1 MRVTF
6 SSSFETG
13 MRSVAQAAEELTQAQ
28 YQVSSGRRLSRL
40 SEDPLG
46 AAATLSEHAAIDRL
60 DAYKGASDAAAYRLG
75 LADSVMS
82 DIVSQL
88 SAAQTTALSA
98 RGSDRPQSQRDA
110 AANELLAIRDA
121 LLGDINTQF
130 QGTYLFSG
138 SNVRVAPYAVTGGGI
153 SAYQGDT
160 DASAIAIGS
169 SRTVASTFD
178 GSQILQGGDSAHVLD
193 SLTQLAAAISSGDQ
207 AAIDSGVQAL
217 QRAFDRATTAQARVG
232 NDLKLVD
239 DTRELIATTRV
250 SSVARLSAIEDVD
263 LAQAASRL
271 SQAETAYRAALAAVS
286 TIGRVSLLDYM

>member
-1 MRVTF
+1 
-6 SSSFETG
+6 
-13 MRSVAQAAEELTQAQ
+13 MRSVSQAAEALTEAQ
-28 YQVSSGRRLSRL
+28 YQVSSGRRINRL

-46 AAATLSEHAAIDRL
+46 AAAALSEHAAIDRL
-60 DAYKGASDAAAYRLG
+60 DAYKGASDLAAYRLE

-88 SAAQTTALSA
+88 TAAQTTALSA

-138 SNVRVAPYAVTGGGI
+138 SNVQVAPYARTGSGI

-160 DASAIAIGS
+160 DASAIEIGS

-178 GSQILQGGDSAHVLD
+178 GSVFMQGGDPAHVLD
-193 SLTQLAAAISSGDQ
+193 TLTQLAAAIQAGDE
-207 AAIDSGVQAL
+207 AAVDSGVQAL
-217 QRAFDRATTAQARVG
+217 QRAFGRAQDAQARVG
-232 NDLKLVD
+232 NHLKLID
-239 DTRELIATTRV
+239 DTRELMAATRV
-250 SSVARLSAIEDVD
+250 SAVARLSGIEDVD

-286 TIGRVSLLDYM
+286 TIGRVSLLDYL